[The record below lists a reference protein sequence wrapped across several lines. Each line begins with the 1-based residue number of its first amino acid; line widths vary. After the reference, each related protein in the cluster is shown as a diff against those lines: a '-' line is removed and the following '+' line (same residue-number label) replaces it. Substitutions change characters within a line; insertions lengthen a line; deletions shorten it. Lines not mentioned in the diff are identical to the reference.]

1 MRELNDL
8 LRDSKFDL
16 IHVHD
21 YFLLNALELILKKIN
36 IPVVATVHAINDFP
50 NHFGEGM
57 RNYMLRNAT
66 NVIVVSEWLRDV
78 VLEHFQFM
86 HPEVIQVI
94 ANGVSMPDEMQ
105 NISGNHNN
113 YITFSGRLEYK
124 RV

>member
-1 MRELNDL
+1 M
-8 LRDSKFDL
+8 
-16 IHVHD
+16 
-21 YFLLNALELILKKIN
+21 
-36 IPVVATVHAINDFP
+36 ATVHAINDFP

-78 VLEHFQFM
+78 VLERFQFM